1 MKIGTILLTFNLSGK
16 IPFLRLKLKTWAN
29 GLAMAESIDFNKS
42 KLIPSM
48 SLLFLG
54 SIDLR
59 ISQIRTGPISSKLNK
74 GWSFLLDKYD
84 SGFFL
89 IFGMELA
96 IF

>member
-1 MKIGTILLTFNLSGK
+1 M
-16 IPFLRLKLKTWAN
+16 
-29 GLAMAESIDFNKS
+29 
-42 KLIPSM
+42 
-48 SLLFLG
+48 
-54 SIDLR
+54 DLR

-96 IF
+96 IFWPMFAKNSLNSSDISLLSVIILPFFTISFIFSEGFFLLMASL